1 MDKRI
6 AIIGGTGLDS
16 LDELV
21 ITHRHSIQTSFGAPS
36 AAIQEGSLFDKP
48 IFFLPRHGDAHHIPP
63 HKINYRANIAALAK
77 FGVEKILAVT
87 AVGGITPDAPPCAL
101 VIPEQIIDYTYGR
114 EHTFFDG
121 VDGQVQ
127 HIDFTSPFCKIM
139 RAEIINAASKANIT
153 LTPSGVYGVTQGPRL
168 ETAAE
173 IRKLKRDGCS
183 IVGMTVM
190 PEAALAREMNL
201 PYANCSV
208 VVNWGAGIEAREITM
223 DEIRSNLNSAHANLK
238 QLLNAWLNSV

>member
-1 MDKRI
+1 MDKRV

-16 LDELV
+16 LEELV
-21 ITHRHSIQTSFGAPS
+21 ITRRHSIQTAFGTPS
-36 AAIQEGSLFDKP
+36 AAIQEGLLFDKP
-48 IFFLPRHGDAHHIPP
+48 IFFLPRHGDAHQIPP

-77 FGVEKILAVT
+77 FGIEKILAVT
-87 AVGGITPDAPPCAL
+87 AVGGIASNAPPCAI
-101 VIPEQIIDYTYGR
+101 VIPDQIVDYTYGR

-127 HIDFTSPFCKIM
+127 HIDFTSPFCE
-139 RAEIINAASKANIT
+139 RTRQALINVANKANIA
-153 LTPSGVYGVTQGPRL
+153 LTTSGVYGVTQGPRL

-173 IRKLKRDGCS
+173 IRRLERDGCT

-201 PYANCSV
+201 AYANCSI

-223 DEIRSNLNSAHANLK
+223 DEIRSNLNLAHSALK
-238 QLLNAWLNSV
+238 KLLHAWLNAT